1 MNVKKTND
9 DVMPANSEVI
19 VIFLIYSQFA
29 AFQGPDSGHIVC
41 KTYIFIKSNILSC
54 KIIKKIKISNT
65 ALILL
70 VCVKVLFLQKT
81 AGFLHKN
88 ADISKVKRVLVIKNI
103 FSETKCVCVLT
114 YQNLKFLGQF

>member
-19 VIFLIYSQFA
+19 VIFLIYSQFG
-29 AFQGPDSGHIVC
+29 AFQRPDSGRIVC

-54 KIIKKIKISNT
+54 KIIKKIKILNT

-70 VCVKVLFLQKT
+70 VWVKVLSFEQK
-81 AGFLHKN
+81 
-88 ADISKVKRVLVIKNI
+88 
-103 FSETKCVCVLT
+103 C
-114 YQNLKFLGQF
+114 